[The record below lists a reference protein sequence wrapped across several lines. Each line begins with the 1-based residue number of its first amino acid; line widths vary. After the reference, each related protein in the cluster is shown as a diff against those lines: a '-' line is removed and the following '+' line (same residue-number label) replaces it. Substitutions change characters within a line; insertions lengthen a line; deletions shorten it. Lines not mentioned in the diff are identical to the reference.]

1 MTKRL
6 HDPVLLSEVLEA
18 LAPRDGGAYVDG
30 TFGDGGYSRAIL
42 ESADCTVFAI
52 DRDTDAVARGREME
66 ADYAGRFTILHGCF
80 GDMVKLLRSAG
91 VDHVDGIALDLGV
104 SSMQL
109 DQPDR
114 GFSFRADGPLDM
126 RMDRSGPT
134 AADVVNALDEA
145 ALADIIRRLGEER
158 RARRVARAICEAR
171 REAPIRRT
179 GELAAIVRRVV
190 PRAKDGIDPA
200 TRTFMALRL
209 HVNDELGELER
220 GLRAAEQLLSPGG
233 RLVVV
238 SFHSLEDRRVKRFL
252 QIRSGRGAGASRHAP
267 FATEPPAPTFF
278 PLERRPRRP
287 TAQEI
292 KRNPRARSAL
302 LRAAVRTEHPAWPG
316 PEREA
321 A

>member
-1 MTKRL
+1 MNARP
-6 HDPVLLSEVLEA
+6 HEPVMLAEVIAA

-30 TFGDGGYSRAIL
+30 TFGDGGYSRAML
-42 ESADCTVFAI
+42 DAANCTVWAI
-52 DRDTDAVARGREME
+52 DRDDTAVARGRAMA

-80 GDMVKLLRSAG
+80 GDMLTLLNAAG
-91 VDHVDGIALDLGV
+91 VALVDGIALDLGV

-109 DQPDR
+109 DQPER

-126 RMDRSGPT
+126 RMGQTGSS
-134 AADVVNALDEA
+134 AADIVNTLDETT
-145 ALADIIRRLGEER
+145 LTDVIRQLGEER
-158 RARRVARAICEAR
+158 HARRVARAICAAR
-171 REAPIRRT
+171 REAPIEST
-179 GELAAIVRRVV
+179 GELADIVRRVV

-238 SFHSLEDRRVKRFL
+238 SFHSLEDRIVKRFF

-267 FATEPPAPTFF
+267 FATEPPAPSFF

-287 TAQEI
+287 SAREVEF
-292 KRNPRARSAL
+292 NPRARSAR
-302 LRAAVRTEHPAWPG
+302 LRAGERTEHPAWPD

>member
-1 MTKRL
+1 MTGRP
-6 HDPVLLSEVLEA
+6 HEPVMIQEVLEA

-42 ESADCTVFAI
+42 EAADCTVWAI
-52 DRDTDAVARGREME
+52 DRDANAVARGREME
-66 ADYAGRFTILHGCF
+66 ADYAGRFTVLHGCF
-80 GDMVKLLRSAG
+80 GDMVKLLHAAG
-91 VDHVDGIALDLGV
+91 VEHIDGIALDLGV
-104 SSMQL
+104 SSMQI
-109 DQPDR
+109 DQAER

-126 RMDRSGPT
+126 RMDRTGPS

-145 ALADIIRRLGEER
+145 TLADIIHELGEER

-171 REAPIRRT
+171 REAPINST
-179 GELAAIVRRVV
+179 GELATIIRRVV

-238 SFHSLEDRRVKRFL
+238 SFHSLEDRRVKRFF
-252 QIRSGRGAGASRHAP
+252 QARSGRGTGASRHAP
-267 FATEPPAPTFF
+267 FATEPPAPSFF

-287 TAQEI
+287 GASEI
-292 KRNPRARSAL
+292 GRNPRSRSAR
-302 LRAAVRTEHPAWPG
+302 LRAAARTEHPAWPD